1 MQQTLNIPSRS
12 KSKTCRMCTCVGWD
26 TSREASW
33 LVQNETRSNMIG
45 KHVEAD
51 HLISVSETGPAWVS
65 TSGSM
70 KQFSAQCKLKN
81 HKLPGA
87 SSSFEKAWEG
97 RTMRVFFQVYSPQWQ
112 TLILEATRPFSAN
125 FCLSYAQISHG
136 GVWAAN
142 ELSSKQHVTGS
153 TLGHWEKN
161 KLMCKTNC
169 LKCHGQRSN
178 FGQSVTRRFPH
189 DFWSKYDQNMIW
201 THVRCGQNCLFG
213 ENAIT
218 KLWGSP

>member
-1 MQQTLNIPSRS
+1 M
-12 KSKTCRMCTCVGWD
+12 KS
-26 TSREASW
+26 
-33 LVQNETRSNMIG
+33 
-45 KHVEAD
+45 
-51 HLISVSETGPAWVS
+51 
-65 TSGSM
+65 
-70 KQFSAQCKLKN
+70 KLKN

-97 RTMRVFFQVYSPQWQ
+97 RTMQVFFQVYSPQWQ
-112 TLILEATRPFSAN
+112 TLILKATRVTRPFSAH

-142 ELSSKQHVTGS
+142 ELSSEQHVTGS

-161 KLMCKTNC
+161 KLMCKTNW

-189 DFWSKYDQNMIW
+189 DFWSKYIKVWSEHMWDADRILFLGKMPSPNLGGPLSVVKFFRYQLCGGPLS
-201 THVRCGQNCLFG
+201 VRFKVQDHPLS
-213 ENAIT
+213 T
-218 KLWGSP
+218 LKLK

>member
-33 LVQNETRSNMIG
+33 LVQSETRSNMIG

-51 HLISVSETGPAWVS
+51 HLISVSETGPACVS

-97 RTMRVFFQVYSPQWQ
+97 RTMHVFFQVYSPQWQ
-112 TLILEATRPFSAN
+112 TLILKATRVIRPFSAH

-136 GVWAAN
+136 GVWAAKSYQASN
-142 ELSSKQHVTGS
+142 MSQGQPWVIEK
-153 TLGHWEKN
+153 KN
-161 KLMCKTNC
+161 KLMCKTNW

-189 DFWSKYDQNMIW
+189 DF
-201 THVRCGQNCLFG
+201 
-213 ENAIT
+213 
-218 KLWGSP
+218 